1 MKRSIL
7 LPLMLLLPLNTF
19 AHAEAGLGEGF
30 SSGFLHPIT
39 GLDHMVAMLAV
50 GLWGSILGGQALWI
64 LPVTFPIVMAIGGAM
79 GIAGFPLP
87 EVETAIAL
95 SGVVLG
101 AMVAI
106 RAQPPHW
113 LAYGLVGLF
122 AVFHGHA
129 HGTELP
135 AASGPLAYGL
145 GFILATGL
153 MHIAGILIGLLHEK
167 PGLKWVVTAAG
178 VFIAFTGLFF
188 LFA

>member
-1 MKRSIL
+1 MKHSIL
-7 LPLMLLLPLNTF
+7 PPLLLLLPLYAL
-19 AHAEAGLGEGF
+19 AHAETGLTEGF

-50 GLWGSILGGQALWI
+50 GLWGAILRGQALWI

-79 GIAGFPLP
+79 GIAGFPVP
-87 EVETAIAL
+87 AVETAIAL
-95 SGVVLG
+95 SGVFLG
-101 AMVAI
+101 IMVAI
-106 RAQPPHW
+106 GAQPPHW

-135 AASGPLAYGL
+135 EANSPLAYGL

-167 PGLKWVVTAAG
+167 PGLKWGVTAAG
-178 VFIAFTGLFF
+178 MFIAFTGLFF